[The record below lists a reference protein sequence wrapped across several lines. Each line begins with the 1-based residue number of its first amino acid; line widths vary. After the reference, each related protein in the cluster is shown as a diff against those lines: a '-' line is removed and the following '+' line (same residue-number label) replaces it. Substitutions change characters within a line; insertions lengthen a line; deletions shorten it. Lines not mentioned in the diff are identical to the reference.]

1 VAEVNWL
8 DLALD
13 WVRIAAIFVAFSATS
28 LAAILAAFWYC
39 TEPMGRGPE
48 RIVDIR
54 NRGLTRI
61 RMPDGTIK

>member
-1 VAEVNWL
+1 MTWL
-8 DLALD
+8 DWLKVAAVLIAYGAT
-13 WVRIAAIFVAFSATS
+13 VCAAAIG
-28 LAAILAAFWYC
+28 LFWLC

-48 RIVDIR
+48 RIVDVK

>member
-1 VAEVNWL
+1 VTWL

-28 LAAILAAFWYC
+28 LAAILGAFWYC
-39 TEPMGRGPE
+39 TEPLGPRGPE
-48 RIVDIR
+48 RIVDVR

-61 RMPDGTIK
+61 RMPDGTIR

>member
-1 VAEVNWL
+1 MTWL

-28 LAAILAAFWYC
+28 LAAMLGVLWYC
-39 TEPMGRGPE
+39 TEPLGPRGPE
-48 RIVDIR
+48 RIVDVR